1 MCIDED
7 MSTFR
12 NIIDKWP
19 SIGEFAS
26 DLGVK
31 YVTAQLMRHRDSIA
45 PRHWNNVVLAAR
57 KRSISGVS
65 LEVLA
70 AIEAAEPPPKPKPR
84 PNKRYHEGRKLMA

>member
-1 MCIDED
+1 

-19 SIGEFAS
+19 SLSAFAA

-45 PRHWNNVVLAAR
+45 PRHWNNVVLAAK
-57 KRSISGVS
+57 KRAIPGVT
-65 LEVLA
+65 LEALA
-70 AIEAAEPPPKPKPR
+70 AIEAADPPQ
-84 PNKRYHEGRKLMA
+84 KLKARGGGALTRATN